1 MSNFF
6 FYLKNQLV
14 LPSNQKK
21 KIIIIIIIIKKA
33 SKQSFKCR
41 HMTSLKTRSLRL
53 LTMDFK
59 YKTLKL

>member
-21 KIIIIIIIIKKA
+21 KIIIIIIIA

-41 HMTSLKTRSLRL
+41 HTTSLKTRSLRL